1 MSQSRLCPPRRARK
15 VPAVPL
21 RRGAAACPAPGPAD
35 SCQREHGASIPPARN
50 PAEMGSHPE
59 MGEMESY
66 KVMLNGPAPWGFRL
80 QGGKDFSMPLSIS
93 RLTPG
98 GKAAQAGVGVGD
110 WVLYIDGE
118 STGTMTH
125 IEAQNRIRAC
135 GDRLCLTLSR
145 AQNHLGKPQKD
156 SLPCS
161 EPPKYNFAPSTALN
175 KTARPFGASSPPNP
189 RPGLVTKPVT
199 YVPLAPACTP
209 QHNGK
214 PQEHPSSPKYDPS
227 KLHLIEDSEDWQPR
241 NTSTQS
247 RSFLKLAQLTGT
259 DSFEDHED
267 EPVRKPRGPRVSF
280 WGTEEEWQSMHPP
293 GTPACDPGKL
303 RLMEDAE
310 DWQPRTGTS
319 QSRSF
324 RKLARLTGTDGLEDV
339 FVKNP
344 SRDARGSFCGT
355 EEQRQPPPHT
365 EPPTAPACDPGKLR
379 LMEDAEDWQPRTGTS
394 QSRSFRKL
402 ARLTGT
408 DGLEDHEDEPV
419 RKPRDARGSF
429 CGTEDQRQPPSH
441 TEPPTAPACDP
452 GKLRLME
459 DAEDWQPRTGTSQS
473 RSFRKLARLTG
484 TDGRFEDHEDEPVR
498 KPRDARGSF
507 SGVEEQW
514 QPPPHVEPPTT
525 PACDPGKLRLFEDAE
540 DWQPRTG
547 TSQSRSFRK
556 LARLTGTDGLEDVFV
571 KNPSRD
577 ARGSFCGT
585 EEQRQPPP
593 HTEPPT
599 APACDP
605 GKLRLMEDA
614 EDWQPRTGTS
624 QSRSFRK
631 LARLTG
637 TDGLEDHEDEP
648 VRKPRSP
655 QVLFCGTEEPRQPP
669 QPLEP
674 PTTPACDPGKLRL
687 FEDAEDW
694 QPRTGTSQSR
704 SFRKLARLTGT
715 DGLEDDDVFIK
726 KPSQVS
732 VPDPSP
738 GAAMKTEPGL
748 APRTPAAT
756 PGPTSRPP
764 WAVDP
769 SFAERYAPDK
779 TSTVLSKHSQPATP
793 TPMQNRSSIVQAAQQ
808 APEGPGRTP
817 LCYKCNKIIRGRYL
831 VALGHYYHPE
841 EFTCCQCR
849 KVLDEGGFFE
859 EKGSI
864 FCPKCYDTRYA
875 PSCAKCKKKITG
887 EVMHAL
893 KMTWHVQCFTCA
905 ACKTPIRNRAFYM
918 EEGQPYCERDYEKM
932 FGTKCRGCDFKIDAG
947 DRFLEALGFSWHD
960 TCFVCAIC
968 QTNLEGKTFYS
979 KKDKP
984 LCKSHAFSH
993 V

>member
-324 RKLARLTGTDGLEDV
+324 RKLARLTGTDGLED
-339 FVKNP
+339 
-344 SRDARGSFCGT
+344 
-355 EEQRQPPPHT
+355 
-365 EPPTAPACDPGKLR
+365 
-379 LMEDAEDWQPRTGTS
+379 
-394 QSRSFRKL
+394 
-402 ARLTGT
+402 
-408 DGLEDHEDEPV
+408 HEDEPV

-525 PACDPGKLRLFEDAE
+525 PACDPGKLRLFEDAEDWQPRTGTSQSRSFRKLARLTGTDGLEDVFVKNPSRDARGSFCGTEEQRQPPPHTEPPTAPACDPGKLRLMEDAE

>member
-1 MSQSRLCPPRRARK
+1 
-15 VPAVPL
+15 
-21 RRGAAACPAPGPAD
+21 
-35 SCQREHGASIPPARN
+35 
-50 PAEMGSHPE
+50 MGD
-59 MGEMESY
+59 MESY

-93 RLTPG
+93 RLTLG

-118 STGTMTH
+118 STSAMTH

-145 AQNHLGKPQKD
+145 AQNQLGKPQKD

-161 EPPKYNFAPSTALN
+161 EPLKYNFAPSTALN
-175 KTARPFGASSPPNP
+175 KTARPFGAGSPPNP

-199 YVPLAPACTP
+199 YAPLAPACTP
-209 QHNGK
+209 QHNGQPPQLLEPPSTPVCDPVKLRMLEDIDDSK
-214 PQEHPSSPKYDPS
+214 PPS
-227 KLHLIEDSEDWQPR
+227 W
-241 NTSTQS
+241 TSQS
-247 RSFLKLAQLTGT
+247 RSFRKLSRLVGADAMEDGEDELVKKPRDAHGSNWGTGQHRQPPQPLEPPSDTVCDPVKLRMLEDIVDTKPHTWTSQSRSFRKLARMMGASSM
-259 DSFEDHED
+259 DDGED
-267 EPVRKPRGPRVSF
+267 EPVKKPRDSHGSC
-280 WGTEEEWQSMHPP
+280 WGIVEQREPLEPP
-293 GTPACDPGKL
+293 STPGYDPGKL

-310 DWQPRTGTS
+310 GWQPRTGTS

-324 RKLARLTGTDGLEDV
+324 RRLAQLTGTDEMEDHDDV
-339 FVKNP
+339 FV
-344 SRDARGSFCGT
+344 R
-355 EEQRQPPPHT
+355 
-365 EPPTAPACDPGKLR
+365 
-379 LMEDAEDWQPRTGTS
+379 
-394 QSRSFRKL
+394 
-402 ARLTGT
+402 
-408 DGLEDHEDEPV
+408 
-419 RKPRDARGSF
+419 
-429 CGTEDQRQPPSH
+429 
-441 TEPPTAPACDP
+441 
-452 GKLRLME
+452 
-459 DAEDWQPRTGTSQS
+459 
-473 RSFRKLARLTG
+473 
-484 TDGRFEDHEDEPVR
+484 
-498 KPRDARGSF
+498 
-507 SGVEEQW
+507 
-514 QPPPHVEPPTT
+514 
-525 PACDPGKLRLFEDAE
+525 
-540 DWQPRTG
+540 
-547 TSQSRSFRK
+547 
-556 LARLTGTDGLEDVFV
+556 
-571 KNPSRD
+571 
-577 ARGSFCGT
+577 
-585 EEQRQPPP
+585 
-593 HTEPPT
+593 
-599 APACDP
+599 
-605 GKLRLMEDA
+605 
-614 EDWQPRTGTS
+614 
-624 QSRSFRK
+624 
-631 LARLTG
+631 
-637 TDGLEDHEDEP
+637 
-648 VRKPRSP
+648 
-655 QVLFCGTEEPRQPP
+655 
-669 QPLEP
+669 
-674 PTTPACDPGKLRL
+674 
-687 FEDAEDW
+687 
-694 QPRTGTSQSR
+694 
-704 SFRKLARLTGT
+704 
-715 DGLEDDDVFIK
+715 

-738 GAAMKTEPGL
+738 GATMKTEPGL
-748 APRTPAAT
+748 APRTPSAT
-756 PGPTSRPP
+756 PSPTSRPP

-779 TSTVLSKHSQPATP
+779 TSTVVSKHSQPATP

-817 LCYKCNKIIRGRYL
+817 LCYKCNKVIRGRYL

-841 EFTCCQCR
+841 EFLCCQCR

-893 KMTWHVQCFTCA
+893 KMTWHVQCFTCN